1 MDYGFPLSFYAVNGM
16 YLFKVIESYKKVRIM
31 HKVNK
36 GNRTTPFGWRRSGV
50 FIINFEN
57 FRFLF

>member
-36 GNRTTPFGWRRSGV
+36 DNRTTPFG
-50 FIINFEN
+50 
-57 FRFLF
+57 